1 MPSVKM
7 LWVYVDYPFIRVL
20 ESYARLASKKGIAV
34 TAGIAAA
41 IVGASFLIWLIPQSS
56 PGTFIMPPRGELEII
71 NDVYSRHNSTA
82 TSVDTQF
89 EQWNDG
95 TVTTADMQSQIG
107 SSLTEVQNLQ
117 KELADARPAQEWQES
132 FGTYTKALDS
142 YTKYLNAMEAKVQS
156 GDKSD
161 SPELDGLKKEWQ
173 GYVDS
178 SVSAMPIGK

>member
-1 MPSVKM
+1 M

-20 ESYARLASKKGIAV
+20 KSYARLASKKGIAV

-41 IVGASFLIWLIPQSS
+41 IIGASFLIWLIPQSS

-82 TSVDTQF
+82 TSVDSQF
-89 EQWNDG
+89 EQWKNG
-95 TVTTADMQSQIG
+95 TVTATDMQSQIG
-107 SSLTEVQNLQ
+107 SSLTEVQSMR

-132 FGTYTKALDS
+132 FATYTKALDS

-156 GDKSD
+156 GDKAD
-161 SPELDGLKKEWQ
+161 SPELDGLKQEWQ

>member
-82 TSVDTQF
+82 TSVDARF
-89 EQWNDG
+89 EQWKDG
-95 TVTTADMQSQIG
+95 TVTTADLQSQIG
-107 SSLTEVQNLQ
+107 SSLTEVQSLQ

-161 SPELDGLKKEWQ
+161 SPELDGLKQEWQ
-173 GYVDS
+173 DYVDS

>member
-34 TAGIAAA
+34 TAGIAAV

-82 TSVDTQF
+82 TSVDARF
-89 EQWNDG
+89 EQWKDG
-95 TVTTADMQSQIG
+95 TVTTADLQSQIG
-107 SSLTEVQNLQ
+107 SSLTEVQSLQ

-161 SPELDGLKKEWQ
+161 SPELDGLKQEWQ
-173 GYVDS
+173 DYVDS